1 MIRRIK
7 VVYEVEYTIRE
18 RGDWLVIEE
27 VYKRDGKIVK
37 ETSYEYTPNEV
48 ISNVDGKEEH
58 RLKVR
63 DKVSL
68 AYVKAIARH
77 IDHPEIPET
86 YRLHFLQ
93 RYSRPHYFNSKQ
105 GGATLRRL
113 LNLLNL
119 KDEIKNKQEVRDD
132 EQSEL
137 TTINT
142 S

>member
-37 ETSYEYTPNEV
+37 ETSYTYTSNEV

-105 GGATLRRL
+105 GRATLRRL

-119 KDEIKNKQEVRDD
+119 SDEINQQEVKNEREDA
-132 EQSEL
+132 L
-137 TTINT
+137 INT